1 MSADDVRDF
10 LEGFERI
17 SVQAACKQTRGRT
30 VVVDVWFGKD
40 EAWEQMEPSAVD
52 RMWAGSS
59 LCGFMLRDHFRLSD
73 SEYASVMKDLN
84 RSQGLPGI
92 YQRGEHY
99 VIVVKLPRRR
109 SYEDMLLGGAL
120 AASAAVIGT
129 AATQGP
135 KFWNKANSP
144 EQPPLSPQNST
155 ISSSHIEQVD
165 DLYAQLGKYGNT
177 LKYYLDEY
185 YKIYQ
190 EMLTLGFD
198 GSQLPVADEQSN
210 KPETIISKFADL
222 KWPQNNTAAMELKEA
237 IIELGNRILVLL
249 ALKKAT
255 LILARQ
261 ENDGIAA
268 FDRASRTIV
277 DDISQ
282 KGNAGHLRASDI
294 DKRNMQSQVEAIIEA
309 RGQIRTKLDLNLKQA
324 RQRQVQELPNP

>member
-1 MSADDVRDF
+1 MNADDVRDF

-40 EAWEQMEPSAVD
+40 GAWEQMEPSAVD

-129 AATQGP
+129 AAVRQRGKTSDSLSQPQTNLGP
-135 KFWNKANSP
+135 SAL
-144 EQPPLSPQNST
+144 QPARSVASAEEEKV
-155 ISSSHIEQVD
+155 S
-165 DLYAQLGKYGNT
+165 DLDLAQYGYT
-177 LKYYLDEY
+177 LQDFFKRYNE
-185 YKIYQ
+185 IHHR
-190 EMLTLGFD
+190 MLTLGFNRSESLEPPND
-198 GSQLPVADEQSN
+198 SSTLASDISTQFN
-210 KPETIISKFADL
+210 KLKWGKNTALTYLKETIVEI
-222 KWPQNNTAAMELKEA
+222 
-237 IIELGNRILVLL
+237 GNRILVLNNLENAVRML
-249 ALKKAT
+249 AQDPN
-255 LILARQ
+255 INGM
-261 ENDGIAA
+261 EA
-268 FDRASRTIV
+268 F
-277 DDISQ
+277 
-282 KGNAGHLRASDI
+282 KRASDEI
-294 DKRNMQSQVEAIIEA
+294 LNILDKKIASAGYLRLGDVDFKNMKNQVNDIVNARRIIENLLP
-309 RGQIRTKLDLNLKQA
+309 GQA
-324 RQRQVQELPNP
+324 P